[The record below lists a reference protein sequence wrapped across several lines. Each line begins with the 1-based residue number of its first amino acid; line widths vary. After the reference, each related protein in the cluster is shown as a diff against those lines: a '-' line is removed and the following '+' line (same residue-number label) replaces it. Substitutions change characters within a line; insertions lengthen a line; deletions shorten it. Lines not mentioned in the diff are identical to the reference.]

1 LTEKCSRLCFMPY
14 EEFSGLNFMLADK
27 EGSQACMSR
36 KKYVIQNKEA
46 R

>member
-1 LTEKCSRLCFMPY
+1 MPE

-27 EGSQACMSR
+27 EGSHACMSR
-36 KKYVIQNKEA
+36 KKYVIKNKEA